1 MAAAV
6 VGPWLRRIG
15 KVLGEIAWD
24 FGRFGAEFL
33 SRVASV
39 FIGNLFV
46 MVVRPGLVVLSVVF
60 LASMIHAAMDYYV
73 GSYIIAASVGGAV
86 VGSSQQSP
94 HLWGWL
100 GGDAARIAIYIY
112 WMFSLD
118 RVIPFAVALLPVR
131 LFWQRFSI
139 GL

>member
-1 MAAAV
+1 MGGWLARLSAV
-6 VGPWLRRIG
+6 FGGIVGNFAG
-15 KVLGEIAWD
+15 FAV
-24 FGRFGAEFL
+24 EFL

-73 GSYIIAASVGGAV
+73 GSYIIAASVDGALV
-86 VGSSQQSP
+86 RSSQQSP

-100 GGDAARIAIYIY
+100 GIDAARIAIYIY

-118 RVIPFAVALLPVR
+118 RVIPFAIALLPVR